1 MDMVHGSKTKKKI
14 VHSRVS
20 QVSVRTLTNP
30 PTTKSASNAYCSVCR
45 DIGTC
50 SFCVQKNNTM
60 ELTNIEFSPSNKK
73 EPELREIKVE
83 SPNSPVVGGDNN
95 GFPPDVL
102 SSTPMAGKSV
112 VIDVENG
119 TTKKKEAIKKDA
131 DRKWRY
137 FPGKNRFF
145 CNGRLIAAPNI
156 SFCLCC
162 FLLIV
167 VTFTLFIIFDGPYLA
182 DRWSLAVPI
191 LGIFMFLTV
200 IVSMLKTTFS
210 DPGIIPRASQQEA
223 EYMERCY
230 ATNNVGRPPP
240 RTKDVIVNGQTL
252 KVKYCFTCK
261 MFRPPRASHCG
272 VCDNCVDRF
281 DHHCPFLGNC
291 IGKRNYRHFY
301 AFVLSLSFLCVFV
314 LSCATAH
321 LVLVSKERGNF
332 LDALKESPTSA
343 IVVVISFFGMWTVLG
358 LAGFHTYLI
367 SVEQTTNEDI
377 KGLFGRSAIKNPF
390 SRGNIFLNCSFV
402 LCGPLQPSLI
412 DPRGKVT
419 DDFLLSLPR
428 KNDATGVPTS
438 SICNRSS
445 LHIQTSM
452 KTGPQCVEA
461 SNRSGVAKSQNQ
473 QQQQPTTFTSATTS
487 QPQMHAQL
495 NHQIS
500 TSGAPPPIAKQVAD
514 GITLT
519 SHSPDSGSGLLYT
532 SNSSNRS
539 LSNMNSGSMRNL
551 YNSIEEDP
559 ATTSADSGSESNL
572 SQENH
577 NTRVDSN
584 PSNLLPSYQ
593 ATPNDDYFDDPTIL
607 NSSQQSFSSSSTN
620 QPFRYGYGFIS
631 ADASGLDIDDPISA
645 QGLRRI
651 DLSTRSKRSR
661 LGHDKN
667 NGQRDD
673 SAISLPSIS
682 NLSGNRKNKSS
693 SSSVHSLKS
702 QHQLSKDILARNRI
716 GSSSANTSVN
726 GKIPTNNNSSSS
738 SSKKFQNQP
747 STSASINN
755 NRVGGLT
762 SSNKNQNGPSTSSD
776 NGFNGNKSRIS
787 SRKLSKSTMID
798 SPLHLD
804 PIT

>member
-14 VHSRVS
+14 VHT
-20 QVSVRTLTNP
+20 VRTLTNP

>member
-1 MDMVHGSKTKKKI
+1 
-14 VHSRVS
+14 
-20 QVSVRTLTNP
+20 
-30 PTTKSASNAYCSVCR
+30 
-45 DIGTC
+45 
-50 SFCVQKNNTM
+50 
-60 ELTNIEFSPSNKK
+60 
-73 EPELREIKVE
+73 
-83 SPNSPVVGGDNN
+83 
-95 GFPPDVL
+95 
-102 SSTPMAGKSV
+102 
-112 VIDVENG
+112 
-119 TTKKKEAIKKDA
+119 
-131 DRKWRY
+131 
-137 FPGKNRFF
+137 
-145 CNGRLIAAPNI
+145 
-156 SFCLCC
+156 
-162 FLLIV
+162 
-167 VTFTLFIIFDGPYLA
+167 
-182 DRWSLAVPI
+182 
-191 LGIFMFLTV
+191 
-200 IVSMLKTTFS
+200 
-210 DPGIIPRASQQEA
+210 
-223 EYMERCY
+223 
-230 ATNNVGRPPP
+230 
-240 RTKDVIVNGQTL
+240 
-252 KVKYCFTCK
+252 
-261 MFRPPRASHCG
+261 
-272 VCDNCVDRF
+272 
-281 DHHCPFLGNC
+281 
-291 IGKRNYRHFY
+291 
-301 AFVLSLSFLCVFV
+301 
-314 LSCATAH
+314 
-321 LVLVSKERGNF
+321 
-332 LDALKESPTSA
+332 
-343 IVVVISFFGMWTVLG
+343 
-358 LAGFHTYLI
+358 
-367 SVEQTTNEDI
+367 
-377 KGLFGRSAIKNPF
+377 
-390 SRGNIFLNCSFV
+390 
-402 LCGPLQPSLI
+402 
-412 DPRGKVT
+412 
-419 DDFLLSLPR
+419 
-428 KNDATGVPTS
+428 
-438 SICNRSS
+438 
-445 LHIQTSM
+445 
-452 KTGPQCVEA
+452 
-461 SNRSGVAKSQNQ
+461 
-473 QQQQPTTFTSATTS
+473 
-487 QPQMHAQL
+487 
-495 NHQIS
+495 
-500 TSGAPPPIAKQVAD
+500 
-514 GITLT
+514 
-519 SHSPDSGSGLLYT
+519 
-532 SNSSNRS
+532 
-539 LSNMNSGSMRNL
+539 MRNL